1 VREKSTPLPVLCC
14 KYYAKC
20 PIFFPKFGAIAV
32 QAALPNVADQLIRR
46 YVRLARWWAT
56 HWPHRCRQ
64 NGAKHES

>member
-46 YVRLARWWAT
+46 YVRLAR
-56 HWPHRCRQ
+56 
-64 NGAKHES
+64 